1 MSLAFA
7 GLFLLLIIG
16 TPLGMAFAL
25 AVMGRAG
32 SFNLDLDALGA
43 IPYETISAVPLVAI
57 PLFLLVGE
65 IMNRGGLALC
75 LSQICDRI
83 LHFLPARM
91 GHIAVAASGLMSAM
105 TGSSVATVA
114 AIGATVGPEMTA
126 RGYKRAYSASLV
138 AAAGLLG
145 VLLPPSIPLI
155 LYGSVVGTS
164 IVDLF
169 LATLVPGLIMAG
181 AFFATHALRSRSV
194 LRGGVE
200 SAVAP
205 AGAAGL
211 DRAPAPPPGATVS
224 ALLLPV
230 FVLGGIYSGLTT
242 PTEAAA
248 IAAAAALAMT
258 LIQRTLRWDQ
268 VPVVFTNAVKASAA
282 ILTII
287 ALTSLF
293 NRALVLNQV
302 PQDIA
307 AFALSVTDDPIVF
320 LIGVNLLLLLVGMFM
335 ETNAAVMLMGPL
347 LAPAAIKFGI
357 DPVHFGII
365 LVTNIEIGLIT
376 PPLAANVFVAAR
388 TLDVN
393 MVKMLPHLA
402 WFFGAALSVLLLI
415 SFVPELTLWFRHFQ

>member
-75 LSQICDRI
+75 LSQICDRV

-181 AFFATHALRSRSV
+181 AFFATHALRSRSA
-194 LRGGVE
+194 LRDGVE
-200 SAVAP
+200 S

-211 DRAPAPPPGATVS
+211 DRAPAPTSGATVS

-248 IAAAAALAMT
+248 VAAAAALAMT
-258 LIQRTLRWDQ
+258 LIQRTLCWDQ

-293 NRALVLNQV
+293 NRALVLNQI

-320 LIGVNLLLLLVGMFM
+320 LLGVNLLLLLVGMFM

-402 WFFGAALSVLLLI
+402 WFFAAALSVLLLI

>member
-75 LSQICDRI
+75 LSQICDRV

-181 AFFATHALRSRSV
+181 AFFATHALRSRSA
-194 LRGGVE
+194 LRDGVE
-200 SAVAP
+200 S

-211 DRAPAPPPGATVS
+211 DRAPAPTSGATVS

-248 IAAAAALAMT
+248 VAAAAALAMT

-293 NRALVLNQV
+293 NRALVLNQI

-320 LIGVNLLLLLVGMFM
+320 LLGVNLLLLLVGMFM

-393 MVKMLPHLA
+393 MVRMLPHLA
-402 WFFGAALSVLLLI
+402 WFFAAALSVLLLI

>member
-75 LSQICDRI
+75 LSQICDRV

-181 AFFATHALRSRSV
+181 AFFATHALRSRSA
-194 LRGGVE
+194 LRDGVE
-200 SAVAP
+200 S

-211 DRAPAPPPGATVS
+211 DRAPAPTSGATVS

-248 IAAAAALAMT
+248 VAAAAALAMT

-268 VPVVFTNAVKASAA
+268 VPAVFTNAVKASAA

-293 NRALVLNQV
+293 NRALVLNQI

-307 AFALSVTDDPIVF
+307 AFALSVTDNPIVF
-320 LIGVNLLLLLVGMFM
+320 LLGVNLLLLLVGMFM

-402 WFFGAALSVLLLI
+402 WFFAAALSVLLLI

>member
-75 LSQICDRI
+75 LSQICDRV

-181 AFFATHALRSRSV
+181 AFFATHALRSRSA
-194 LRGGVE
+194 LRDGVE
-200 SAVAP
+200 S

-211 DRAPAPPPGATVS
+211 DRAPAPTSGATVS

-248 IAAAAALAMT
+248 VAAAAALAMT

-293 NRALVLNQV
+293 NRALVLNQI

-307 AFALSVTDDPIVF
+307 AFALSVTDAPLVF
-320 LIGVNLLLLLVGMFM
+320 LLGVNLLLLLVGMFM

-365 LVTNIEIGLIT
+365 LITNIEIGLIT

-402 WFFGAALSVLLLI
+402 WFFAAALSVLLLI

>member
-1 MSLAFA
+1 M
-7 GLFLLLIIG
+7 
-16 TPLGMAFAL
+16 
-25 AVMGRAG
+25 
-32 SFNLDLDALGA
+32 
-43 IPYETISAVPLVAI
+43 
-57 PLFLLVGE
+57 
-65 IMNRGGLALC
+65 
-75 LSQICDRI
+75 

-181 AFFATHALRSRSV
+181 AFFATHALRSRSA
-194 LRGGVE
+194 LRDGVE
-200 SAVAP
+200 S

-211 DRAPAPPPGATVS
+211 DRAPAPTSGATVS

-248 IAAAAALAMT
+248 VAAAAALAMT

-293 NRALVLNQV
+293 NRALVLNQI

-320 LIGVNLLLLLVGMFM
+320 LLGVNLLLLLVGMFM

-402 WFFGAALSVLLLI
+402 WFFAAALSVLLLI

>member
-75 LSQICDRI
+75 LSQICDRV

-105 TGSSVATVA
+105 TGSSMATVA

-181 AFFATHALRSRSV
+181 AFFATHALRSRSA
-194 LRGGVE
+194 LRDGVE
-200 SAVAP
+200 S

-211 DRAPAPPPGATVS
+211 DRAPAPTSGATVS

-248 IAAAAALAMT
+248 VAAAAALAMT

-293 NRALVLNQV
+293 NRALVLNQI

-320 LIGVNLLLLLVGMFM
+320 LLGVNLLLLLVGMFM

-402 WFFGAALSVLLLI
+402 WFFAAALSVLLLI

>member
-75 LSQICDRI
+75 LSQICDRV

-181 AFFATHALRSRSV
+181 AFFATHALRSRSA
-194 LRGGVE
+194 LRDGVE
-200 SAVAP
+200 S

-211 DRAPAPPPGATVS
+211 DRAPAPTSGATVS

-248 IAAAAALAMT
+248 VAAAAALAMT

-293 NRALVLNQV
+293 NRALVLNQI

-320 LIGVNLLLLLVGMFM
+320 LLGVNLLLLLVGMCM

-402 WFFGAALSVLLLI
+402 WFFAAALSVLLLI

>member
-75 LSQICDRI
+75 LSQICDRV

-181 AFFATHALRSRSV
+181 AFFATHALRSRSA
-194 LRGGVE
+194 LRDGVE
-200 SAVAP
+200 S

-211 DRAPAPPPGATVS
+211 DRAPAPTSGATVS

-248 IAAAAALAMT
+248 VAAAAALAMT

-293 NRALVLNQV
+293 NRALVLNQI

-307 AFALSVTDDPIVF
+307 AFALSVTDDPLVF
-320 LIGVNLLLLLVGMFM
+320 LLGVNLLLLLVGMFM

-365 LVTNIEIGLIT
+365 LITNIEIGLIT

-402 WFFGAALSVLLLI
+402 WFFAAALSVLLLI

>member
-75 LSQICDRI
+75 LSQICDRV

-181 AFFATHALRSRSV
+181 AFFATHALRSRSA
-194 LRGGVE
+194 LRDGVE
-200 SAVAP
+200 S

-211 DRAPAPPPGATVS
+211 DRAPAPTSGATVS

-248 IAAAAALAMT
+248 VAAAAALAMT

-293 NRALVLNQV
+293 NRALVLNQI

-320 LIGVNLLLLLVGMFM
+320 LLGVNLLLLLVGMFM

-402 WFFGAALSVLLLI
+402 WFFAAALSVLLLI

>member
-75 LSQICDRI
+75 LSQICDRV

-181 AFFATHALRSRSV
+181 AFFATHALRSRSA
-194 LRGGVE
+194 LRDGVE
-200 SAVAP
+200 SAGAP
-205 AGAAGL
+205 GL
-211 DRAPAPPPGATVS
+211 DRAPAPTSGATVS

-248 IAAAAALAMT
+248 VAAAAALAMT

-293 NRALVLNQV
+293 NRALVLNQI

-307 AFALSVTDDPIVF
+307 AFALSVTDNPIVF
-320 LIGVNLLLLLVGMFM
+320 LLGVNLLLLLVGMFM

-402 WFFGAALSVLLLI
+402 WFFAAALSVLLLI

>member
-75 LSQICDRI
+75 LSQICDRV

-181 AFFATHALRSRSV
+181 AFFATHALRSRSA
-194 LRGGVE
+194 LRDGVE
-200 SAVAP
+200 S

-211 DRAPAPPPGATVS
+211 DRAPAPTSGATVS

-248 IAAAAALAMT
+248 VAAAAALAMT

-293 NRALVLNQV
+293 NRALVLNQI

-307 AFALSVTDDPIVF
+307 AFALSVTDNPIVF
-320 LIGVNLLLLLVGMFM
+320 LLGVNLLLLLVGMFM

-402 WFFGAALSVLLLI
+402 WFFAAALSVLLLI